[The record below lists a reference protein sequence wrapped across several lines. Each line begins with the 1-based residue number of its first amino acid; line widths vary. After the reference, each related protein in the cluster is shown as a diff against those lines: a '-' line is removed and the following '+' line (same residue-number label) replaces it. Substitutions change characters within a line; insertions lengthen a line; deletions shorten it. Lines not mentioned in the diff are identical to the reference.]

1 MPWLH
6 KLLAD
11 CRIPT
16 DPYLELSKSILKGPL
31 DPADKCEA
39 LLELFEPTFGAK
51 RAEGVVRETLSL
63 WEKHGDASL
72 DEEEPAARQSSSP
85 SSSSPASLLKS
96 SKKPL
101 NANAPVFNFEGSP
114 TPAPF
119 TPHTTEF
126 ARLDDGLEEEDLADA
141 DEAYLDYE
149 EDEGYNTLS
158 PEEILQSVFMDLP
171 IEEIRSLLEA
181 NGWNVERTLEAIL
194 RPPQQQL
201 ATVAPYGGGVN
212 GGGGGGLIDSA
223 SMEPGRQV
231 CRHFLAGEC
240 LRSDCWFSHDPEAL
254 ICKFW
259 LAGGCIKGSSCPF
272 QHGGVSLGR
281 VVETAY
287 VAPLLVQKSP
297 PSPKSRQTSV
307 DEDFPA
313 LGAAKAPAKPKLDF
327 WSPTQKFV
335 DVAKK
340 VPPSPRNGFGTAAAA
355 FVPAAA
361 GMPRRSTKLVDAKW
375 VSTGDTLA
383 ASYARHRQEAIDA
396 AIQRNKLFQRAT
408 EAYLAGNKA
417 AAKAFSLGAHRLN
430 ERVQELHRHAGQ
442 KIFESRNSGPLSRAS
457 SASADSTIDL
467 HGLHPAEAVEMLGT
481 SIAKLKR
488 ESFTGRLLIVTGT
501 GHHSRGQK
509 AKLLPAIRDYLYKSG
524 LRAQEASMKDGKGG
538 MFSLQI

>member
-11 CRIPT
+11 YRIPT
-16 DPYLELSKSILKGPL
+16 DPYLELAKAILKGPL

-39 LLELFEPTFGAK
+39 LLELFEPKFGAK
-51 RAEGVVRETLSL
+51 RAEGVVREALSL

-72 DEEEPAARQSSSP
+72 DEEEPVGLSGPVALP
-85 SSSSPASLLKS
+85 KTP

-101 NANAPVFNFEGSP
+101 NVNAPVFSFDSSP
-114 TPAPF
+114 TPAQSPRY
-119 TPHTTEF
+119 TEP
-126 ARLDDGLEEEDLADA
+126 ARVDSMEEEDLADA

-149 EDEGYNTLS
+149 EDEGYNALS

-171 IEEIRSLLEA
+171 IDEIRALLEA

-194 RPPQQQL
+194 RPPQP
-201 ATVAPYGGGVN
+201 TNMAPYGAGT
-212 GGGGGGLIDSA
+212 LTDSA
-223 SMEPGRQV
+223 LMEPGRQV

-259 LAGGCIKGSSCPF
+259 LAGGCIKGSTCPF
-272 QHGGVSLGR
+272 QHGTTIGSVAR
-281 VVETAY
+281 VETAY
-287 VAPLLVQKSP
+287 VAPLLAQKAP
-297 PSPKSRQTSV
+297 ASPKARQVSV
-307 DEDFPA
+307 DEEFPA
-313 LGAAKAPAKPKLDF
+313 LGAAKPAARPKLDF

-340 VPPSPRNGFGTAAAA
+340 VPTTPRHALGAATFA
-355 FVPAAA
+355 PTTNI
-361 GMPRRSTKLVDAKW
+361 PRRSTKLVDAKW
-375 VSTGDTLA
+375 VATGDTLA
-383 ASYARHRQEAIDA
+383 ASYARHRQDAIDA

-442 KIFESRNSGPLSRAS
+442 KIFESRNSGPS
-457 SASADSTIDL
+457 SGASADSTIDL
-467 HGLHPAEAVEMLGT
+467 HGLHPTEAVEMLET
-481 SIAKLKR
+481 SIAKLRR
-488 ESFTGRLLIVTGT
+488 ESFTGRLLIVTGA

-538 MFSLQI
+538 MFFLQI